1 MRAVG
6 EYRRRRQARRWQR
19 WTEVEPEDDFV
30 RRAGILTG
38 IAIVFM
44 LGLFVLIVV
53 GLVLALS

>member
-30 RRAGILTG
+30 RRASIITS
-38 IAIVFM
+38 IFIVLM
-44 LGLFVLIVV
+44 LGLFVLIIV
-53 GLVLALS
+53 GVVLAVS